1 VTDTPSSEI
10 QADAKP
16 VSIPHDIRDDETL
29 HRRIHP
35 THVKPDGSVSS
46 QAFRDAEMSVDRAAY
61 RSTAA
66 TLHGYSG
73 YGISAFLA
81 RFARQQGQIVRAE
94 PELLNPAHAL
104 VEGTKSKSVARA
116 FARSAAWVINV
127 SDPTAG

>member
-1 VTDTPSSEI
+1 VTDGPDDNA

-16 VSIPHDIRDDETL
+16 VSIPREIGDDETL

-46 QAFRDAEMSVDRAAY
+46 QAFRDAQMSVDRAAF
-61 RSTAA
+61 RATVD
-66 TLHGYSG
+66 TLHGYGG
-73 YGISAFLA
+73 YGISAFIA
-81 RFARQQGQIVRAE
+81 HFARQHGQTIRAD

-116 FARSAAWVINV
+116 FARAAVWVVEASDASA
-127 SDPTAG
+127 G